1 MVKKKISKN
10 IILKEYKKIRK
21 FWLIKPFDRI
31 KENKKKKVK
40 RLNKAEKRNLIKE
53 WENSRY

>member
-1 MVKKKISKN
+1 MKN